1 MIELFNKSL
10 YLFLIVLVNYYG
22 WGLVGILLLLSL
34 DFDVGLRDE
43 RRRFDVASNF
53 NQLGLIGFQGNVE
66 DSSIDIGCSL
76 YELGV
81 NRVIQIEL

>member
-22 WGLVGILLLLSL
+22 WGLVGILLLLGL
-34 DFDVGLRDE
+34 DFDVGLGDE
-43 RRRFDVASNF
+43 RSRFDVASNF
-53 NQLGLIGFQGNVE
+53 NKFGLIVFQGNVE
-66 DSSIDIGCSL
+66 DGSIDIGCSL